1 MKNNI
6 INSKFYNL
14 SYKFQLLNYKLQI
27 TNAYIVYKKYM
38 IMHRKKPMSHFNF
51 QRAIAMAWINPSEY
65 WPKPPS
71 RRSRSASASV
81 TSASSSSTS
90 RKRTRSKSSTTNES
104 HVSRGTAF
112 SDKTLSITGALARRT
127 DLNVHHW
134 PIECTKKNACCQ
146 LHKWATGQRLKRNV
160 FVCSYCN
167 VTLCARCY
175 APFHTMADLVNN
187 KKTFSIQ
194 YSGDVDGE

>member
-1 MKNNI
+1 MDEKTQMVVVYFFW
-6 INSKFYNL
+6 SFE
-14 SYKFQLLNYKLQI
+14 FLL
-27 TNAYIVYKKYM
+27 TNAYVVYKKYM

-51 QRAIAMAWINPSEY
+51 QRAIAMAWINTSEY

-71 RRSRSASASV
+71 RRCRIVSATV

-90 RKRTRSKSSTTNES
+90 RKRTRSQSTINE
-104 HVSRGTAF
+104 HEINRGTAF
-112 SDKTLSITGALARRT
+112 SEKTLSLTGALDCRM

-134 PIECTKKNACCQ
+134 PIECTKKNACCH
-146 LHKWATGQRLKRNV
+146 LHKCATCKILKRNV

-175 APFHTMADLVNN
+175 APFHTMVDLVNN

-194 YSGDVDGE
+194 YSGDVDVE